1 LRRLTAGILAGGAA
15 LLLAGAAAC
24 RPTASTSL
32 PAVQANDNTAGAG
45 VMRGDTLTIVLVASR
60 ARWSPEADSGPS
72 VEVEAF
78 GEDGRAPQIPAPLIR
93 VREGTIIDV
102 TVRNA
107 LADSVLNIVGLRQR
121 PDATHDTLRLRPGET
136 QRLTFAAG
144 VPGTYSYWAVLG
156 AHNPDLDVER
166 ETLAGAFIVD
176 PKDGSPPD
184 RVFVMNIRGDLLT
197 DSITYPNALAI
208 NGRSWPYTER
218 ITATVGDTMR
228 WRFINATNRGHP
240 MHLHGF
246 FFTVA
251 SRGDPFADTAYAPGQ
266 RPTMVT
272 ERMTPGETM
281 TFTTVPDR
289 PGNWLF
295 HCHIGFHVVPGLAT
309 LMTDSTEAA
318 HATMSADAGRHM
330 AGLVLGITIA
340 PRHGA
345 AAVRRTD
352 ARRLD
357 LFVDEGLR
365 QHRAPRTLGYVLQRG
380 TTPPARDS
388 VESVGTVLLLTRGQP
403 TDIVVHN
410 RLPEATAVHWH
421 GIELESY
428 SDGVAGWSGAG
439 NRVAPLIAPGD
450 SFVAHLTLPRAGTF
464 IYHTHLGDLV
474 QLTSGLYG
482 AIIVSEPG
490 QPFDAAHDH
499 VYVAA
504 WDGAEDP
511 PFILVNGQRTAEP
524 LELRAGTIQRF
535 RLVSIGVA
543 GGKGFALRRR
553 GGALAEWRAVGKDGW
568 TLPRSQAVPRPAEQ
582 RIGAGETFDFE
593 FTPTTGEYLL
603 TAAFDDSRPAWHQRI
618 IVR

>member
-1 LRRLTAGILAGGAA
+1 LRRLTAGTLAGGAV
-15 LLLAGAAAC
+15 LVLIGAAAC
-24 RPTASTSL
+24 RPAVPPPL
-32 PAVQANDNTAGAG
+32 PAVRANDNTVGAG
-45 VMRGDTLTIVLVASR
+45 VMRGDTLTVILVAR
-60 ARWSPEADSGPS
+60 RTRWSPEGDSGPS
-72 VEVEAF
+72 VDVVAF
-78 GEDGRAPQIPAPLIR
+78 GEDGRAPQIPAPMIR

-107 LADSVLNIVGLRQR
+107 LADSALNIVGLRQR
-121 PDATHDTLRLRPGET
+121 PDATHDTLRVRPGET
-136 QRLTFAAG
+136 TRIVFAAG

-176 PKDGSPPD
+176 PRGGSPPD
-184 RVFVMNIRGDLLT
+184 RVFVMNIWGDLK
-197 DSITYPNALAI
+197 DSTYPNALTI
-208 NGRSWPYTER
+208 NGRSWPNTER

-228 WRFINATNRGHP
+228 WRFINTTNRGHP

-246 FFTVA
+246 YFTVA
-251 SRGDPFADTAYAPGQ
+251 SRGDPFADTAYAPG
-266 RPTMVT
+266 RRETMVT
-272 ERMTPGETM
+272 ERMRVGEAM
-281 TFTTVPDR
+281 TFSTVPDR

-340 PRHGA
+340 PRPGA
-345 AAVRRTD
+345 AAARRTD

-357 LFVDEGLR
+357 LFVDEGSR

-403 TDIVVHN
+403 TDLVVHN

-428 SDGVAGWSGAG
+428 SDGVAGWSGTG
-439 NRVAPLIAPGD
+439 GRVAPLIAPGD
-450 SFVAHLTLPRAGTF
+450 SFVARLTLPRAGTF

-490 QPFDAAHDH
+490 QPFDAARDH

-504 WDGAEDP
+504 WDGPDDP
-511 PFILVNGQRTAEP
+511 PFILVNGQRTAET
-524 LELRAGTIQRF
+524 LELRAGTTQRF

-543 GGKGFALRRR
+543 GGKGFVLRRR
-553 GGALAEWRAVGKDGW
+553 GGALAEWRAVAKDGW
-568 TLPRSQAVPRPAEQ
+568 TLPRSQAVLGPAER
-582 RIGAGETFDFE
+582 RISAGETFDFE
-593 FTPTTGEYLL
+593 FTPTPGEYLL

-618 IVR
+618 IAR